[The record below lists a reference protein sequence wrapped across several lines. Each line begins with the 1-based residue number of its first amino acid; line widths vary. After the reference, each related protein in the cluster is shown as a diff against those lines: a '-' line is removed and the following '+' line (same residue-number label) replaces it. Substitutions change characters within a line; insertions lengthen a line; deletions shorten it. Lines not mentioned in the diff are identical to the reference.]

1 MARVLRPRGLAF
13 VALMPRYAYL
23 RRTMAL
29 RDERLHL
36 LNPQW
41 LTKLTE
47 HGHFENDIA
56 GRFDYGFGVRPE
68 EVVPFFDAFGLQSE
82 SLLAAESLSV
92 GLQGLLAEFST
103 NDQEAYAI
111 ALNLMIDAASDPS
124 IHGLSNHLLYVG
136 RNR

>member
-1 MARVLRPRGLAF
+1 M
-13 VALMPRYAYL
+13 
-23 RRTMAL
+23 
-29 RDERLHL
+29 
-36 LNPQW
+36 
-41 LTKLTE
+41 TKLTE
-47 HGHFENDIA
+47 HGRFENDIA

-68 EVVPFFDAFGLQSE
+68 AVIPFFDAFGFQSE

-103 NDQEAYAI
+103 NDPQAYAI

-136 RNR
+136 RKR